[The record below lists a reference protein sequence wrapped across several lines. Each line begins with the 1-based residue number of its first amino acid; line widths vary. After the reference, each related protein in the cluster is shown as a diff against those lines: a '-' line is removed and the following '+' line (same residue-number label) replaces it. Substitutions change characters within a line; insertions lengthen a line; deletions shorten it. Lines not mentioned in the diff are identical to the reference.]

1 MYFVFLSR
9 FEAIWVTISAKIAR
23 VNDTGTQNTANKSKF
38 ILYSVATRY
47 EAKIL
52 LFTHINLIN
61 QYVTQF

>member
-23 VNDTGTQNTANKSKF
+23 ENDTGTQNTANKSKF
-38 ILYSVATRY
+38 ILYSAATRY